1 MAREDLAKD
10 DMATGQLRS
19 DAAAG
24 ASVADTLASVSG
36 LDFLRMIIDGRFP
49 GPPIAELLGFSP
61 VEAEKGR
68 VVFAA
73 MPGARHYNP
82 IGSVHGGFAATLLD
96 SCMSC
101 AVQSMLESGYGYTT
115 VEIKVNFVRPITA
128 ETGEIRAEGK
138 SIHVGRQIGTAEGRL
153 TDAKGRLLAH
163 GTATCFVFRLPQ
175 AGPTPT
181 AS

>member
-1 MAREDLAKD
+1 MAKD
-10 DMATGQLRS
+10 DMATGQLQS

-24 ASVADTLASVSG
+24 ANAADILASVSG
-36 LDFLRMIIDGRFP
+36 FDFLRLIIDGRFP
-49 GPPIAELLGFSP
+49 GPPIAELLGFHP

-73 MPGARHYNP
+73 IPGARHYNP

-101 AVQSMLESGYGYTT
+101 AVQSMLEAGYGYTT
-115 VEIKVNFVRPITA
+115 VEIKVNFVRAITVD
-128 ETGEIRAEGK
+128 TGEIRAEGK

-163 GTATCFVFRLPQ
+163 GTATCFVFRIPQ
-175 AGPTPT
+175 AGQTAT
-181 AS
+181 AST